1 MRAGGKGEG
10 MHGNWPML
18 MNGSSFLKINE
29 AVNKSLGSWHIVI
42 NMHRQMNK

>member
-1 MRAGGKGEG
+1 MKGCVAAGQRF
-10 MHGNWPML
+10 
-18 MNGSSFLKINE
+18 MNDSNILKINE